1 MDKRVRAPEVAAAAA
16 QARAEAPEPAEPRE
30 PGESRAPPVAAA
42 VTAPAATPPAR
53 AAALRG
59 VAVLAATL
67 LALALVLTLVI
78 PQFEPI
84 FEGQEDK
91 LPQITQL
98 VLGLSRLVTD
108 HGWILIAAIL
118 AIPTVLFLFLRAP
131 TGMEFINRHRQR
143 IPGMMMRDHYIA
155 SQFIGIFATLIGNGV
170 SVVNALPLARDAVGS
185 RRWQRHIE
193 LVESAIRGGSRL
205 SAALTRSALIPS
217 AAIRL
222 IEIGERS
229 GQLAGTCREASAII
243 GENVRA
249 KIERILVLANP
260 IAIIGLGGL
269 VGLLVAGVMLGIF
282 TLGDFAN

>member
-1 MDKRVRAPEVAAAAA
+1 M
-16 QARAEAPEPAEPRE
+16 
-30 PGESRAPPVAAA
+30 
-42 VTAPAATPPAR
+42 
-53 AAALRG
+53 
-59 VAVLAATL
+59 
-67 LALALVLTLVI
+67 
-78 PQFEPI
+78 
-84 FEGQEDK
+84 
-91 LPQITQL
+91 
-98 VLGLSRLVTD
+98 
-108 HGWILIAAIL
+108 
-118 AIPTVLFLFLRAP
+118 
-131 TGMEFINRHRQR
+131 
-143 IPGMMMRDHYIA
+143 
-155 SQFIGIFATLIGNGV
+155 
-170 SVVNALPLARDAVGS
+170 
-185 RRWQRHIE
+185 
-193 LVESAIRGGSRL
+193 

>member
-1 MDKRVRAPEVAAAAA
+1 VNP
-16 QARAEAPEPAEPRE
+16 
-30 PGESRAPPVAAA
+30 
-42 VTAPAATPPAR
+42 
-53 AAALRG
+53 
-59 VAVLAATL
+59 
-67 LALALVLTLVI
+67 
-78 PQFEPI
+78 
-84 FEGQEDK
+84 
-91 LPQITQL
+91 
-98 VLGLSRLVTD
+98 
-108 HGWILIAAIL
+108 IL